1 MNKYKYILS
10 LIFCM
15 VCIMSL
21 TNIKAEEICKEGL
34 EQENI
39 LVSANNNINKN
50 NANLSKLQI
59 NQEGLSPNFNKDKT
73 SYCVTVSDK
82 VDELKITA
90 VPEDLNAKVSI
101 SGNTGL
107 KNGDNKIDITVTAQ
121 NGSKK
126 VYTIIVTKT
135 SDPEK
140 SNSYLLNLIVE
151 NATLSPDFSKE
162 EFNYDCGTVGK
173 NIDTLKILAFGEN
186 ENVKI
191 DIIGNDKLKEG
202 DNKIDIKVTS
212 EDGTTTKVYCI
223 TVKRDSDTV
232 TENKIE
238 YINTFIE
245 PEEEKTNIFKKC
257 INSIKNNWLIC
268 TMYVLILIEFVQ
280 IVYLYK
286 KQKGSYIKNKKNIS
300 LDKEFKQKKKE
311 EKRKRNGASKFNDD
325 KN

>member
-1 MNKYKYILS
+1 MKTSKNKYISS

-15 VCIMSL
+15 VCIMFL
-21 TNIKAEEICKEGL
+21 TNIKAGEICKDVLGEK
-34 EQENI
+34 NI
-39 LVSANNNINKN
+39 LISANNNTNKN

-59 NQEGLSPNFNKDKT
+59 NQEGLTPNFNKDKT
-73 SYCVTVSDK
+73 NYCVTVSDK
-82 VDELKITA
+82 VGELKITA
-90 VPEDLNAKVSI
+90 EPEDLNAKVSI
-101 SGNTGL
+101 VGNTEL

-121 NGSKK
+121 NGNKK

-151 NATLSPDFSKE
+151 NATLSPVFSKE
-162 EFNYDCGTVGK
+162 EFNYNCGTVGK

-191 DIIGNDKLKEG
+191 DIIGNDKLKYG

-223 TVKRDSDTV
+223 TVKRDSDIV

-245 PEEEKTNIFKKC
+245 PEEEENNIFKKY
-257 INSIKNNWLIC
+257 INSIKDNWLIC
-268 TMYVLILIEFVQ
+268 VMFVLIVIEFIQ
-280 IVYLYK
+280 IIYLYK
-286 KQKGSYIKNKKNIS
+286 
-300 LDKEFKQKKKE
+300 KQKKKE
-311 EKRKRNGASKFNDD
+311 EKIKRNGASKFSDN
-325 KN
+325 KK

>member
-1 MNKYKYILS
+1 ML
-10 LIFCM
+10 
-15 VCIMSL
+15 CIMFL
-21 TNIKAEEICKEGL
+21 TNIKAGEICKDVLGEK
-34 EQENI
+34 NI
-39 LVSANNNINKN
+39 LISANNNTNKN

-59 NQEGLSPNFNKDKT
+59 NQEGLTPNFNKDKT
-73 SYCVTVSDK
+73 NYCVTVSDK

-90 VPEDLNAKVSI
+90 EPEDLNAKVSI
-101 SGNTGL
+101 VGNTEL

-121 NGSKK
+121 NGNKK

-151 NATLSPDFSKE
+151 NATLSPVFSKE
-162 EFNYDCGTVGK
+162 EFNYNCGTVGK

-191 DIIGNDKLKEG
+191 DIIGNDKLKYG

-223 TVKRDSDTV
+223 TVKRDSDIV
-232 TENKIE
+232 NENKIE

-245 PEEEKTNIFKKC
+245 PEEEENNIFKKY
-257 INSIKNNWLIC
+257 INSIKDNWLIC
-268 TMYVLILIEFVQ
+268 VMFVLIVIEFIQ
-280 IVYLYK
+280 IIYLYK
-286 KQKGSYIKNKKNIS
+286 
-300 LDKEFKQKKKE
+300 KQKKKE
-311 EKRKRNGASKFNDD
+311 EKIKRNGASKFSDN
-325 KN
+325 KK

>member
-1 MNKYKYILS
+1 MKTSKNKYILS

-15 VCIMSL
+15 VCIMFL
-21 TNIKAEEICKEGL
+21 TNIKAGEICKDVLGEK
-34 EQENI
+34 NI
-39 LVSANNNINKN
+39 LISANNNTNKN

-59 NQEGLSPNFNKDKT
+59 NQEGLTPNFNKDKT
-73 SYCVTVSDK
+73 NYCVTVSDK

-90 VPEDLNAKVSI
+90 EPEDLNAKVSI
-101 SGNTGL
+101 VGNTEL

-151 NATLSPDFSKE
+151 NATLSPVFSKE
-162 EFNYDCGTVGK
+162 EFNYNCGTVGK

-191 DIIGNDKLKEG
+191 DIIGNDKLKYG

-223 TVKRDSDTV
+223 TVKRDSDIV

-245 PEEEKTNIFKKC
+245 PEEEENNIFKKY
-257 INSIKNNWLIC
+257 INSIKDNWLIC
-268 TMYVLILIEFVQ
+268 VMFVLIVIEFIQ
-280 IVYLYK
+280 IIYLYK
-286 KQKGSYIKNKKNIS
+286 KQK
-300 LDKEFKQKKKE
+300 KKE
-311 EKRKRNGASKFNDD
+311 KKIKRNGASKFSDN
-325 KN
+325 KK

>member
-1 MNKYKYILS
+1 MKTSKNKYISS

-15 VCIMSL
+15 LCIMFL
-21 TNIKAEEICKEGL
+21 TNIKAGEICKDVLGEK
-34 EQENI
+34 NI
-39 LVSANNNINKN
+39 LISANNNTNKN

-59 NQEGLSPNFNKDKT
+59 NQEGLTPNFNKDKT
-73 SYCVTVSDK
+73 NYCVTVSDK

-90 VPEDLNAKVSI
+90 EPEDLNAKVSI
-101 SGNTGL
+101 VGNTEL

-121 NGSKK
+121 NGNKK

-151 NATLSPDFSKE
+151 NATLSPVFSKE
-162 EFNYDCGTVGK
+162 EFNYNCGTVGK

-191 DIIGNDKLKEG
+191 DIIGNDKLKYG

-223 TVKRDSDTV
+223 TVKRDSDIV

-245 PEEEKTNIFKKC
+245 PEEEENNIFKKY
-257 INSIKNNWLIC
+257 INSIKDNWLIC
-268 TMYVLILIEFVQ
+268 VMFVLIVIEFIQ
-280 IVYLYK
+280 IIYLYK
-286 KQKGSYIKNKKNIS
+286 
-300 LDKEFKQKKKE
+300 KQKKKE
-311 EKRKRNGASKFNDD
+311 EKIKRNGASKFSDN
-325 KN
+325 KK

>member
-1 MNKYKYILS
+1 MKTSKNKYISS

-15 VCIMSL
+15 LCIMFL
-21 TNIKAEEICKEGL
+21 TNIKAGEICKDVLGEK
-34 EQENI
+34 NI
-39 LVSANNNINKN
+39 LISANNNTNKN

-59 NQEGLSPNFNKDKT
+59 NQEGLTPNFNKDKT
-73 SYCVTVSDK
+73 NYCVTVSDK

-90 VPEDLNAKVSI
+90 EPEDLNAKVSVV
-101 SGNTGL
+101 GNTEL

-151 NATLSPDFSKE
+151 NATLSPVFSKE
-162 EFNYDCGTVGK
+162 EFNYNCGTVGK

-191 DIIGNDKLKEG
+191 DIIGNDKLKYG

-223 TVKRDSDTV
+223 TVKRDSDIV

-245 PEEEKTNIFKKC
+245 PEEEENNIFKKY
-257 INSIKNNWLIC
+257 INSIKDNWLIC
-268 TMYVLILIEFVQ
+268 VMFVLIVIEFIQ
-280 IVYLYK
+280 IIYLYK
-286 KQKGSYIKNKKNIS
+286 
-300 LDKEFKQKKKE
+300 KQKKKE
-311 EKRKRNGASKFNDD
+311 EKIKRNGASKFSDN
-325 KN
+325 KK

>member
-1 MNKYKYILS
+1 MKTSKNKYILS

-15 VCIMSL
+15 VCIMFL
-21 TNIKAEEICKEGL
+21 TNIKAGEICKDVLGEK
-34 EQENI
+34 NI
-39 LVSANNNINKN
+39 LISANNNTNKN

-59 NQEGLSPNFNKDKT
+59 NQEGLTPNFNKDKT
-73 SYCVTVSDK
+73 NYCVTVSDK

-90 VPEDLNAKVSI
+90 EPEDLNAKVSI
-101 SGNTGL
+101 VGNTEL

-135 SDPEK
+135 NDPEK

-151 NATLSPDFSKE
+151 NATLSPVFSKE
-162 EFNYDCGTVGK
+162 EFNYNCGTVGK

-191 DIIGNDKLKEG
+191 DIIGNDKLKYG

-223 TVKRDSDTV
+223 TVKRDSDIV

-245 PEEEKTNIFKKC
+245 PEEEENNIFKKY
-257 INSIKNNWLIC
+257 INSIKDNWLIC
-268 TMYVLILIEFVQ
+268 VMFVLIVIEFIQ
-280 IVYLYK
+280 IIYLYK
-286 KQKGSYIKNKKNIS
+286 
-300 LDKEFKQKKKE
+300 KQKKKE
-311 EKRKRNGASKFNDD
+311 EKIKRNGASKFSDN
-325 KN
+325 KK

>member
-1 MNKYKYILS
+1 MKTSKNKYISS

-15 VCIMSL
+15 LCIMFL
-21 TNIKAEEICKEGL
+21 TNIKAGEICKDVLGEK
-34 EQENI
+34 NI
-39 LVSANNNINKN
+39 LISANNNTNKN

-59 NQEGLSPNFNKDKT
+59 NQEGLTPNFNKDKT
-73 SYCVTVSDK
+73 NYCVTVSDK

-90 VPEDLNAKVSI
+90 EPEDLNAKVSI
-101 SGNTGL
+101 VGNTEL

-121 NGSKK
+121 NGNKK

-151 NATLSPDFSKE
+151 NATLSPVFSKE
-162 EFNYDCGTVGK
+162 EFNYNCGTVGK

-191 DIIGNDKLKEG
+191 DIIGNDKLKYG

-223 TVKRDSDTV
+223 TVKRDSDIV
-232 TENKIE
+232 NENKIE

-245 PEEEKTNIFKKC
+245 PEEEENNIFKKY
-257 INSIKNNWLIC
+257 INSIKDNWLIC
-268 TMYVLILIEFVQ
+268 VMFVLIVIEFIQ
-280 IVYLYK
+280 IIYLYK
-286 KQKGSYIKNKKNIS
+286 
-300 LDKEFKQKKKE
+300 KQKKKE
-311 EKRKRNGASKFNDD
+311 EKIKRNGASKFSDN
-325 KN
+325 KK

>member
-1 MNKYKYILS
+1 MKTSKNKYILS

-15 VCIMSL
+15 VCIMFL
-21 TNIKAEEICKEGL
+21 TNIKAGEICKDVLGEK
-34 EQENI
+34 NI
-39 LVSANNNINKN
+39 LISANNNTNKN

-59 NQEGLSPNFNKDKT
+59 NQEGLTPNFNKDKT
-73 SYCVTVSDK
+73 NYCVTVSDK

-90 VPEDLNAKVSI
+90 EPEDLNAKVSI
-101 SGNTGL
+101 VGNTEL

-121 NGSKK
+121 NGNKK
-126 VYTIIVTKT
+126 VYTIIATKT

-151 NATLSPDFSKE
+151 NATLSPVFSKE
-162 EFNYDCGTVGK
+162 EFNYNCGTVGK

-191 DIIGNDKLKEG
+191 DIIGNDKLKYG

-223 TVKRDSDTV
+223 TVKRDSDIV

-245 PEEEKTNIFKKC
+245 PEEEENNIFKKY
-257 INSIKNNWLIC
+257 INSIKDNWLIC
-268 TMYVLILIEFVQ
+268 VMFVLIVIEFIQ
-280 IVYLYK
+280 IIYLYK
-286 KQKGSYIKNKKNIS
+286 
-300 LDKEFKQKKKE
+300 KQKKKE
-311 EKRKRNGASKFNDD
+311 EKIKRNGASKFSDN
-325 KN
+325 KK

>member
-1 MNKYKYILS
+1 
-10 LIFCM
+10 M
-15 VCIMSL
+15 VCIMFL
-21 TNIKAEEICKEGL
+21 TNIKAGEICKDVLGEK
-34 EQENI
+34 NI
-39 LVSANNNINKN
+39 LISANNNTNKN

-59 NQEGLSPNFNKDKT
+59 NQEGLTPNFNKDKT
-73 SYCVTVSDK
+73 NYCVTVSDK

-90 VPEDLNAKVSI
+90 EPEDLNAKVSI
-101 SGNTGL
+101 VGNTEL

-121 NGSKK
+121 NGNKK

-151 NATLSPDFSKE
+151 NATLSPVFSKE
-162 EFNYDCGTVGK
+162 EFNYNCGTVGK

-191 DIIGNDKLKEG
+191 DIIGNDKLKYG

-223 TVKRDSDTV
+223 TVKRDSDIV

-245 PEEEKTNIFKKC
+245 PEEEENNIFKKY
-257 INSIKNNWLIC
+257 INSIKDNWLIC
-268 TMYVLILIEFVQ
+268 VMFVLIVIEFIQ
-280 IVYLYK
+280 IIYLYK
-286 KQKGSYIKNKKNIS
+286 
-300 LDKEFKQKKKE
+300 KQKKKE
-311 EKRKRNGASKFNDD
+311 EKIKRNGASKFSDN
-325 KN
+325 KK

>member
-1 MNKYKYILS
+1 MKTSKNKYILS

-15 VCIMSL
+15 VCIMFL
-21 TNIKAEEICKEGL
+21 TNIKAGEICKDVLGEK
-34 EQENI
+34 NI
-39 LVSANNNINKN
+39 LISANNNTNKN

-59 NQEGLSPNFNKDKT
+59 NQEGLTPNFNKDKT
-73 SYCVTVSDK
+73 NYCVTVSDK

-90 VPEDLNAKVSI
+90 EPEDLNAKVSI
-101 SGNTGL
+101 VGNTEL

-121 NGSKK
+121 NGNKK

-151 NATLSPDFSKE
+151 NATLSPVFSKE
-162 EFNYDCGTVGK
+162 EFNYNCGTVGK

-191 DIIGNDKLKEG
+191 DIIGNDKLKYG

-223 TVKRDSDTV
+223 TVKRDSDIV
-232 TENKIE
+232 NENKIE

-245 PEEEKTNIFKKC
+245 PEEEENNIFKKY
-257 INSIKNNWLIC
+257 INSIKDNWLIC
-268 TMYVLILIEFVQ
+268 VMFVLIVIEFIQ
-280 IVYLYK
+280 IIYLYK
-286 KQKGSYIKNKKNIS
+286 
-300 LDKEFKQKKKE
+300 KQKKKE
-311 EKRKRNGASKFNDD
+311 EKIKRNGASKFSDN
-325 KN
+325 KK

>member
-1 MNKYKYILS
+1 MKTNKNKYILS

-15 VCIMSL
+15 VCIMFL
-21 TNIKAEEICKEGL
+21 TNIKAGEICKDVLGEK
-34 EQENI
+34 NI
-39 LVSANNNINKN
+39 LISANNNTNKN

-59 NQEGLSPNFNKDKT
+59 NQEGLTPNFNKDKT
-73 SYCVTVSDK
+73 NYCVTVSDK

-90 VPEDLNAKVSI
+90 EPEDLNAKVSI
-101 SGNTGL
+101 VGNTEL

-121 NGSKK
+121 NGNKK

-151 NATLSPDFSKE
+151 NATLSPVFSKE
-162 EFNYDCGTVGK
+162 EFNYNCGTVGK

-191 DIIGNDKLKEG
+191 DIIGNDKLKYG

-223 TVKRDSDTV
+223 TVKRDSDIV

-245 PEEEKTNIFKKC
+245 PEEEENNIFKKY
-257 INSIKNNWLIC
+257 INSIKDNWLIC
-268 TMYVLILIEFVQ
+268 VMFVLIVIEFIQ
-280 IVYLYK
+280 IIYLYK
-286 KQKGSYIKNKKNIS
+286 
-300 LDKEFKQKKKE
+300 KQKKKE
-311 EKRKRNGASKFNDD
+311 EKIKRNGASKFSDN
-325 KN
+325 KK

>member
-1 MNKYKYILS
+1 MKTSKNKYILS

-15 VCIMSL
+15 VCIMFL
-21 TNIKAEEICKEGL
+21 TNIKAGEICKDVLGEK
-34 EQENI
+34 NI
-39 LVSANNNINKN
+39 LISANNNTNKN

-59 NQEGLSPNFNKDKT
+59 NQEGLTPNFNKDKT
-73 SYCVTVSDK
+73 NYCVTVSDK

-90 VPEDLNAKVSI
+90 EPEDLNAKVSVV
-101 SGNTGL
+101 GNTEL

-151 NATLSPDFSKE
+151 NATLSPVFSKE
-162 EFNYDCGTVGK
+162 EFNYNCGTVGK

-191 DIIGNDKLKEG
+191 DIIGNDKLKYG

-223 TVKRDSDTV
+223 TVKRDSDIV

-245 PEEEKTNIFKKC
+245 PEEEENNIFKKY
-257 INSIKNNWLIC
+257 INSIKDNWLIC
-268 TMYVLILIEFVQ
+268 VMFVLIVIEFIQ
-280 IVYLYK
+280 IIYLYK
-286 KQKGSYIKNKKNIS
+286 
-300 LDKEFKQKKKE
+300 KQKKKE
-311 EKRKRNGASKFNDD
+311 EKIKRNGASKFSDN
-325 KN
+325 KK

>member
-1 MNKYKYILS
+1 MKTSKNKYILS

-15 VCIMSL
+15 VCIMFL
-21 TNIKAEEICKEGL
+21 TNIKAGEICKDVLGEK
-34 EQENI
+34 NI
-39 LVSANNNINKN
+39 LISANNNTNKN

-59 NQEGLSPNFNKDKT
+59 NQEGLTPNFNKDKT
-73 SYCVTVSDK
+73 NYCVTVSDK

-90 VPEDLNAKVSI
+90 EPEDLNAKVSI
-101 SGNTGL
+101 VGNTEL

-135 SDPEK
+135 NDPEK

-151 NATLSPDFSKE
+151 NATLSPVFSKE
-162 EFNYDCGTVGK
+162 EFNYNCGTVGK

-191 DIIGNDKLKEG
+191 DIIGNDKLKYG

-212 EDGTTTKVYCI
+212 EDGTTTTVYCI
-223 TVKRDSDTV
+223 TVKRDSDIV

-245 PEEEKTNIFKKC
+245 PEEEENNIFKKY
-257 INSIKNNWLIC
+257 INSIKDNWLIC
-268 TMYVLILIEFVQ
+268 VMFVLIVIEFIQ
-280 IVYLYK
+280 IIYLYK
-286 KQKGSYIKNKKNIS
+286 
-300 LDKEFKQKKKE
+300 KQKKKE
-311 EKRKRNGASKFNDD
+311 EKIKRNGASKFSDN
-325 KN
+325 KK

>member
-1 MNKYKYILS
+1 MKTSKNKYILS

-15 VCIMSL
+15 VCIMFL
-21 TNIKAEEICKEGL
+21 TNIKAGEICKDVLGEK
-34 EQENI
+34 NI
-39 LVSANNNINKN
+39 LISANNNTNKN

-59 NQEGLSPNFNKDKT
+59 NQEGLTPNFNKDKT
-73 SYCVTVSDK
+73 NYCVTVSDK
-82 VDELKITA
+82 VGELKITA
-90 VPEDLNAKVSI
+90 EPEDLNAKVSI
-101 SGNTGL
+101 VGNTEL

-121 NGSKK
+121 NGNKK

-151 NATLSPDFSKE
+151 NATLSPVFSKE
-162 EFNYDCGTVGK
+162 EFNYNCGTVGK

-191 DIIGNDKLKEG
+191 DIIGNDKLKYG

-223 TVKRDSDTV
+223 TVKRDSDIV

-245 PEEEKTNIFKKC
+245 PEEEENNIFKKY
-257 INSIKNNWLIC
+257 INSIKDNWLIC
-268 TMYVLILIEFVQ
+268 VMFVLIVIEFIQ
-280 IVYLYK
+280 IIYLYK
-286 KQKGSYIKNKKNIS
+286 
-300 LDKEFKQKKKE
+300 KQKKKE
-311 EKRKRNGASKFNDD
+311 EKIKRNGASKFSDN
-325 KN
+325 KK

>member
-1 MNKYKYILS
+1 
-10 LIFCM
+10 M
-15 VCIMSL
+15 VCIMFL
-21 TNIKAEEICKEGL
+21 TNIKAGEICKDVLGEK
-34 EQENI
+34 NI
-39 LVSANNNINKN
+39 LISANNNTNKN

-59 NQEGLSPNFNKDKT
+59 NQEGLTPNFNKDKT
-73 SYCVTVSDK
+73 NYCVTVSDK

-90 VPEDLNAKVSI
+90 EPEDLNAKVSVV
-101 SGNTGL
+101 GNTEL

-151 NATLSPDFSKE
+151 NATLSPVFSKE
-162 EFNYDCGTVGK
+162 EFNYNCGTVGK

-191 DIIGNDKLKEG
+191 DIIGNDKLKYG

-223 TVKRDSDTV
+223 TVKRDSDIV

-245 PEEEKTNIFKKC
+245 PEEEENNIFKKY
-257 INSIKNNWLIC
+257 INSIKDNWLIC
-268 TMYVLILIEFVQ
+268 VMFVLIVIEFIQ
-280 IVYLYK
+280 IIYLYK
-286 KQKGSYIKNKKNIS
+286 
-300 LDKEFKQKKKE
+300 KQKKKE
-311 EKRKRNGASKFNDD
+311 EKIKRNGASKFSDN
-325 KN
+325 KK

>member
-1 MNKYKYILS
+1 
-10 LIFCM
+10 M
-15 VCIMSL
+15 VCIMFL
-21 TNIKAEEICKEGL
+21 TNIKAGEICKDVLGEK
-34 EQENI
+34 NI
-39 LVSANNNINKN
+39 LISANNNTNKN

-59 NQEGLSPNFNKDKT
+59 NQEGLTPNFNKDKT
-73 SYCVTVSDK
+73 NYCVTVSDK

-90 VPEDLNAKVSI
+90 EPEDLNAKVSI
-101 SGNTGL
+101 VGNTEL

-121 NGSKK
+121 NGNKK

-151 NATLSPDFSKE
+151 NATLSPVFSKE
-162 EFNYDCGTVGK
+162 EFNYNCGTVGK

-191 DIIGNDKLKEG
+191 DIIGNDKLKYG

-223 TVKRDSDTV
+223 TVKRDSDIV

-245 PEEEKTNIFKKC
+245 PEEEENNIFKKY
-257 INSIKNNWLIC
+257 INSIKDNWLIC
-268 TMYVLILIEFVQ
+268 VMFVLIVIEFIQ
-280 IVYLYK
+280 IIYLYK
-286 KQKGSYIKNKKNIS
+286 KQK
-300 LDKEFKQKKKE
+300 KKE
-311 EKRKRNGASKFNDD
+311 
-325 KN
+325 